1 MKFLKPFQIFKE
13 NGTASAN
20 ASTTSG
26 MGAVSAAQPGSPA
39 GTLGTTGSGDVTF
52 TFKKEKRKKGNPS
65 QVSDMRDLAPAKGIT
80 KVEDVNES
88 KLNIEDKGTI
98 EDCLQELIDKGF
110 EITLCELD
118 SQSEEFDLDD
128 DHYGKFE
135 SQELRISLY
144 KQIQK
149 VWRGNLNIRYLFNK
163 DEFHTKRVSTL
174 KPEPRVDKDEQEIVD
189 LAEDASNK
197 LINILDYISGQLDVQ
212 FLVSGSGMPYN
223 VERNINANIHIV
235 LQRNLYK

>member
-1 MKFLKPFQIFKE
+1 MKIRRWSDFLE
-13 NGTASAN
+13 NATAG
-20 ASTTSG
+20 ASTSG
-26 MGAVSAAQPGSPA
+26 MGAVSASQPGSPP
-39 GTLGTTGSGDVTF
+39 GTLGISGSGDVTF
-52 TFKKEKRKKGNPS
+52 TFKKEKRKKGGPS
-65 QVSDMRDLAPAKGIT
+65 QVTDMRDLAPAKGIT
-80 KVEDVNES
+80 KLKEINES
-88 KLNIEDKGTI
+88 KLDKEDKNI
-98 EDCLQELIDKGF
+98 VEDCLQELIDLGF
-110 EITLCELD
+110 EITQLELD

-149 VWRGNLNIRYLFNK
+149 VWRGNVNVRYLFNK
-163 DEFHTKRVSTL
+163 DEIHTKRISSLRPDSKTGKL
-174 KPEPRVDKDEQEIVD
+174 ESDELQIVE

-197 LINILDYISGQLDVQ
+197 LINILNYISGQLDVQ

-223 VERNINANIHIV
+223 EGRNVNANIHIV

>member
-26 MGAVSAAQPGSPA
+26 VGAVSAAQPGSPA
-39 GTLGTTGSGDVTF
+39 GTLGTTGSGDITF

-118 SQSEEFDLDD
+118 SVFNSKIGQ
-128 DHYGKFE
+128 FE

-163 DEFHTKRVSTL
+163 DEFHTKRISTL
-174 KPEPRVDKDEQEIVD
+174 KPEPKVDKDEQEIVE

-212 FLVSGSGMPYN
+212 FLVSGSGMPYVFFGN
-223 VERNINANIHIV
+223 VGRNINANIHIV